1 MVAIIF
7 RMLDAMR
14 IFDLIYVLTPNS
26 KATKTM
32 SIIARENLIEFDKFA
47 YGAAQST
54 LLFAIIAI
62 FVSLY
67 IWLGKLNLSGDKQ

>member
-1 MVAIIF
+1 MSVV
-7 RMLDAMR
+7 RDPNTSGR
-14 IFDLIYVLTPNS
+14 ESQTRLTPNS
-26 KATKTM
+26 AATKTM
-32 SIIARENLIEFDKFA
+32 SVISRENMIDFDKFA

-67 IWLGKLNLSGDKQ
+67 IWLGKVDLSGEGQK